1 MSASSFQLTAV
12 HEWCAHD
19 PFGKL
24 KPADV
29 SAALLSV
36 TDNSGTVRLR
46 AARNG
51 YVSFRILIQGTGEYR
66 LNASIGK
73 NLETDLFKAW
83 YHRMADQKEK
93 QPDYWPDALIPVHG
107 TEANGAIPDP
117 DNKINGQSVQEYWVD
132 LFVPPDAKPGTIT
145 GKIELITGGQTIK
158 LPVAVEVLEHI
169 DGHAGFFHEVARI
182 LKPGGL
188 FLFTTPNIL
197 SLKSRIQF
205 LFTGSFYSFGLLE
218 PFTDDP
224 IHQHISPFT
233 MNRYAWMLSQ
243 HGLSIHRVATDKVQT
258 SSLLL
263 SLLVP
268 FIRLA
273 SLGQGRNTGLFQKQ
287 NSWLLL
293 SGRKLV
299 IVARKAL

>member
-1 MSASSFQLTAV
+1 MHQIADAPNQHSVLVLWLLDLQDSAQVNRRRSDLTREMAIPGT
-12 HEWCAHD
+12 HD
-19 PFGKL
+19 LVMGVLSQETPMTNQTHVLDIGAGEGALSERL
-24 KPADV
+24 KKAG
-29 SAALLSV
+29 ASV
-36 TDNSGTVRLR
+36 TACDYAPEQFKAQGIECRKCDKSGTLPFPD
-46 AARNG
+46 G
-51 YVSFRILIQGTGEYR
+51 QF
-66 LNASIGK
+66 
-73 NLETDLFKAW
+73 DLA
-83 YHRMADQKEK
+83 
-93 QPDYWPDALIPVHG
+93 
-107 TEANGAIPDP
+107 
-117 DNKINGQSVQEYWVD
+117 
-132 LFVPPDAKPGTIT
+132 
-145 GKIELITGGQTIK
+145 
-158 LPVAVEVLEHI
+158 VAVEVLEHI